1 MKKLIF
7 LSLVA
12 LLPFMSTS
20 LQAQSYADTVWDQLQ
35 SWYDDYNSD
44 GYEVENYVVGKLY
57 EDDTDT
63 WTFWLDGGVDYTIVG
78 VCDEDCSDID
88 LTIIDDDGDVIDED
102 ILEDNFPIVSVS
114 PRRDAAYTIEVD
126 MYECDVEPCYFGIAV
141 FYE

>member
-126 MYECDVEPCYFGIAV
+126 MYECDVEPCYFGIAI
-141 FYE
+141 FYD